1 VFAVASVAN
10 SGLGS
15 RECLQCGFII
25 DDREITD
32 CPKCDAVLGKQTDG
46 SIRTVDIAHH
56 QETLSEAVDKL
67 RKAVNRHRKGKA
79 ESLRV
84 IVGGGIIREGII
96 ASLNQMRARRLI
108 KDYQPEK
115 GNSGAYVLKLK

>member
-1 VFAVASVAN
+1 MFSVSSVAN

-15 RECLQCGFII
+15 RECLQCGFIV
-25 DDREITD
+25 DDPEIAT

-46 SIRTVDIAHH
+46 SIRTVDIAHR
-56 QETLSEAVDKL
+56 QETVSEAVDKL
-67 RKAVNRHRKGKA
+67 RKAVNRHRKSRTQ
-79 ESLRV
+79 SLRV
-84 IVGGGIIREGII
+84 IVGGGIIRKEII

-115 GNSGAYVLKLK
+115 GNHGAYMLKLK